1 MLGWA
6 LLFLIL
12 AVVAGYFGFFAVAG
26 AGFMIGQLSYLM
38 STALLFAAP
47 AMVVMSI
54 VDFSFGLVNRYA
66 QQLNVFAL
74 TLPIKA
80 WLAQWVILLTLGL
93 IVEVVLR
100 KLFQNRELIEVFKR
114 LLPVP

>member
-1 MLGWA
+1 MPGVLEIDWSEVIA
-6 LLFLIL
+6 HLTKL
-12 AVVAGYFGFFAVAG
+12 AVA
-26 AGFMIGQLSYLM
+26 
-38 STALLFAAP
+38 
-47 AMVVMSI
+47 
-54 VDFSFGLVNRYA
+54 
-66 QQLNVFAL
+66 FAL

>member
-1 MLGWA
+1 M
-6 LLFLIL
+6 
-12 AVVAGYFGFFAVAG
+12 YKR
-26 AGFMIGQLSYLM
+26 Q
-38 STALLFAAP
+38 
-47 AMVVMSI
+47 
-54 VDFSFGLVNRYA
+54 
-66 QQLNVFAL
+66 
-74 TLPIKA
+74 IKA